1 MRKLTVFEHMSLD
14 GYFVDGQ
21 GDMRWAYRPEPDPE
35 WDAYVAGNAS
45 GEATLVFGRVTYEMM
60 AGYWPT
66 PIAVEQQPKVAKRMN
81 ALDKLVFSRKLD
93 KAMWENTRLVKGE
106 AVMEMRK
113 LKAGKG
119 ADMVI
124 LGSGSLVA
132 QFAAAGLID
141 DYQLVVNPRAIG
153 GGRTLFQG
161 LPQHLAL
168 KLTQTRAFN
177 NGNVVLN
184 YEAVA

>member
-1 MRKLTVFEHMSLD
+1 MRRLTVFEHVSLD

-45 GEATLVFGRVTYEMM
+45 GNATLVFGRVTYAMM
-60 AGYWPT
+60 ASYWPT
-66 PIAVEQQPKVAKRMN
+66 PIAMQQQPKVAQRMN
-81 ALDKLVFSRKLD
+81 ALDKLVFSRSLENAD
-93 KAMWENTRLVKGE
+93 WQNTRLVKGDGV
-106 AVMEMRK
+106 AEMRK
-113 LKAGKG
+113 LKQGRG
-119 ADMVI
+119 ERMVI

-153 GGRTLFQG
+153 TGRTLFDG
-161 LPQHLAL
+161 LRQHLGL
-168 KLTQTRAFN
+168 KLIKTRAFN

-184 YEAVA
+184 YEAMA

>member
-1 MRKLTVFEHMSLD
+1 MRRLTVFEHVSLD

-60 AGYWPT
+60 ASYWPT
-66 PIAVEQQPKVAKRMN
+66 PIAMEQQPKVAKRMN
-81 ALDKLVFSRKLD
+81 ALDKLVFSRHLD
-93 KAMWENTRLVKGE
+93 KADWQNTQLVKGDGVAE
-106 AVMEMRK
+106 VRK
-113 LKAGKG
+113 LKQGRGEA
-119 ADMVI
+119 MVI

-141 DYQLVVNPRAIG
+141 EYQLVVNPRAIG
-153 GGRTLFQG
+153 TGRTLFDG
-161 LPQHLAL
+161 LKQHLAL
-168 KLTQTRAFN
+168 KLIKTRAFN

-184 YEAVA
+184 YEALP